1 MTPTISIRITPQA
14 LEDIAAAADL
24 AGLSVSE
31 FARRHRRWWLAHEEG
46 RVKTAQNPQIVTAEE
61 GPLTAWLRL
70 AGMDPSDDIAEWRW
84 ALVRDARR
92 ILARHRPP
100 QVAEVEGVDY
110 IVEGEP

>member
-31 FARRHRRWWLAHEEG
+31 FARRHRSWWLAQA
-46 RVKTAQNPQIVTAEE
+46 VTTAQNPQIVTAEE

-70 AGMDPSDDIAEWRW
+70 AGVDPADDIAEWRW
-84 ALVRDARR
+84 ALVRDARE
-92 ILARHRPP
+92 ILRRHSPP
-100 QVAEVEGVDY
+100 RFREVEGQDY
-110 IVEGEP
+110 IVEGE